1 MINKSTEL
9 SNNDNKDNHPTDTWI
24 NEIGIP
30 LGPLMLSTVGEV
42 QQGIT
47 WEQEPEKETE
57 RQTRFIEII
66 KERMHSVQPFLISAL
81 TDAPDFLPTS
91 FLPIGEKTS
100 LAVCRIR
107 RNFSLN
113 EFKDFLEIIENN
125 NSSIFTNQSDIEEVF
140 SIPKTV
146 SNELF
151 KNYHAENNAL
161 TFLKENINNVF
172 LSQFNP
178 IAWGTGFLVGGN
190 YLLTNNHVISSPNIA
205 KQCIA
210 EFNYIEDNFAT
221 ADQLIN
227 YKLEPESLFIY
238 NPNLDYT
245 LVQLKTN
252 SFTKHPG
259 YSFGWIKLI
268 EDDKNIL
275 PGFTLNESE
284 LTQIKEE
291 KFTEKQLQYIGFEE
305 KEGRISGDMVLIVQ
319 HPKGMYKKIVLHN
332 NKIIDDGIY
341 KNFLRYKLDSDY
353 GSSGSPVFN
362 RNWELVA
369 LHHAHKQSLQQ
380 GIRIYRIIEDLKIKS
395 FADSK
400 LRSFIQDYVVT
411 AEQLTNPPLPS
422 ALELDGV
429 NDYVLLE
436 NFQHGDPIEEFSI
449 EAWICPYSNEVE
461 TTVFSK
467 FYQSKC
473 YDEIATLGYDSL
485 RIYITT
491 DGKIVV
497 SRKMHT
503 LPTLPL
509 ELPQEPDSKK
519 EVLLNLQKILQSI
532 CRPQS
537 NTCYAVSLS
546 GKEDEL
552 TKEAIKLFQSDYLN
566 IESATDITPQ
576 VIDNLNSQITFI
588 SLYKLNYDDLNKENM
603 TMPVEKKPSKG
614 EIVKGLQNI
623 LKNLGLYGGE
633 LHGEFDEFTREA
645 VKKFQGQCG
654 LENDGV
660 FGPLTQRILTKIQ
673 SLDFQT
679 RENVIQFGQFN
690 HIAIT
695 FKSNSINIYV
705 NGQNCGGEING
716 ESDKNFKS
724 VIIKRSIDFTKGSP
738 LIIGAYSSKN
748 LAIPNFPLKGNLWSF
763 FRGAISEVRFW
774 NKVLSCEDVKKNMSR
789 RLTGK
794 EPGLIGYWRF
804 EEGQGDKVHNL
815 AFKQNIDSSSE
826 IYRVTQQSEEKGIS
840 QDEKKV
846 IQQSQEKWLIQSNFP
861 SLPLPYALKFDGQND
876 RVDCGNDPGLSI
888 KDGITIEAWIKHIYG
903 NGLVSG
909 REDVNLGYSLAWV
922 NGRIR
927 VELKNEPNFSLV
939 ETQEIAPSDRTWH
952 HIAFT
957 WGKIAGENRISQKE
971 IEIYIDGL
979 RQNCVVLKGEL
990 KSVLIGGQYKTW
1002 GLFKSP
1008 IGEPNEKLYIGGSNL
1023 QDQNSYFNGFIAEVR
1038 LWKVARTQDQIQTN
1052 MYRRLQVHQKD
1063 NAEGLVG
1070 YWRLDDLDE
1079 ENRNVK

>member
-1 MINKSTEL
+1 MINKSTKL
-9 SNNDNKDNHPTDTWI
+9 SNNDNKDNHSKDTWV
-24 NEIGIP
+24 NENAIHLDI
-30 LGPLMLSTVGEV
+30 LHLSNVGEV
-42 QQGIT
+42 QEGIT

-57 RQTRFIEII
+57 RQARFIEII
-66 KERMHSVQPFLISAL
+66 KERMHSIQPFLISAL

-100 LAVCRIR
+100 LAVCRIV
-107 RNFSLN
+107 RNFSLKD
-113 EFKDFLEIIENN
+113 FKDFLEIIESH
-125 NSSIFTNQSDIEEVF
+125 NSSIFANQSNIEEVF

-146 SNELF
+146 SSELF
-151 KNYHAENNAL
+151 KNYHPQNNAL

-190 YLLTNNHVISSPNIA
+190 YLLTNNHVISSQNIA

-210 EFNYIEDNFAT
+210 QFNYIEDNFAN

-227 YKLEPESLFIY
+227 YKLETESLFIS

-268 EDDKNIL
+268 EDDRNIL

-284 LTQIKEE
+284 FTQIKEE

-305 KEGRISGDMVLIVQ
+305 KERKISGDMVLIVQ

-332 NKIIDDGIY
+332 DKIIDDGIY
-341 KNFLRYKLDSDY
+341 KKFLRYTLDSDY

-362 RNWELVA
+362 KNWELVA

-380 GIRIYRIIEDLKIKS
+380 GIRIYPIIEDLKIKS

-411 AEQLTNPPLPS
+411 AEQLNNPPLPS

-436 NFQHGDPIEEFSI
+436 NFQHVNPIEEFSI

-473 YDEIATLGYDSL
+473 YDKIATLGYDSL
-485 RIYITT
+485 RVYITT
-491 DGKIVV
+491 DGKIILF
-497 SRKMHT
+497 SKMHT

-509 ELPQEPDSKK
+509 ELPQEPKSKQ
-519 EVLLNLQKILQSI
+519 EVLLNLQKILQMLW
-532 CRPQS
+532 RPQN
-537 NTCYAVSLS
+537 NTNYNVKLS
-546 GKEDEL
+546 GEEDEL
-552 TKEAIKLFQSDYLN
+552 TKKAIEEFKSDYL
-566 IESATDITPQ
+566 IEKPDVDISPQ
-576 VIDNLNSQITFI
+576 LLDNLNSQITFI

-603 TMPVEKKPSKG
+603 TIHVEEKPSKG

-623 LKNLGLYGGE
+623 LKNLDLYAGE
-633 LHGEFDEFTREA
+633 LHGEFDELTREA
-645 VKKFQGQCG
+645 VKKFQRECE

-673 SLDFQT
+673 SFDFQT
-679 RENVIQFGQFN
+679 TKNVIQFGEFN

-695 FKSNSINIYV
+695 FNGDSINIYV
-705 NGQNCGGEING
+705 NGKDCGGKITGEIDNI
-716 ESDKNFKS
+716 KNSKFS
-724 VIIKRSIDFTKGSP
+724 IMRTKRSIDFTRGSP

-748 LAIPNFPLKGNLWSF
+748 LAIPNFPLKGNLSSF
-763 FRGAISEVRFW
+763 FRGAIAEVRLW
-774 NKVLSCEDVKKNMSR
+774 NKVLSCEDVQKNMSR
-789 RLTGK
+789 RLTGE

-804 EEGQGDKVHNL
+804 EEGEGDKVHNL
-815 AFKQNIDSSSE
+815 AFKQSIDSSSQ
-826 IYRVTQQSEEKGIS
+826 IYRITQQSEEEEIS
-840 QDEKKV
+840 
-846 IQQSQEKWLIQSNFP
+846 WN
-861 SLPLPYALKFDGQND
+861 
-876 RVDCGNDPGLSI
+876 
-888 KDGITIEAWIKHIYG
+888 
-903 NGLVSG
+903 
-909 REDVNLGYSLAWV
+909 
-922 NGRIR
+922 
-927 VELKNEPNFSLV
+927 
-939 ETQEIAPSDRTWH
+939 
-952 HIAFT
+952 
-957 WGKIAGENRISQKE
+957 
-971 IEIYIDGL
+971 
-979 RQNCVVLKGEL
+979 
-990 KSVLIGGQYKTW
+990 
-1002 GLFKSP
+1002 
-1008 IGEPNEKLYIGGSNL
+1008 
-1023 QDQNSYFNGFIAEVR
+1023 
-1038 LWKVARTQDQIQTN
+1038 
-1052 MYRRLQVHQKD
+1052 
-1063 NAEGLVG
+1063 
-1070 YWRLDDLDE
+1070 
-1079 ENRNVK
+1079 